1 LPEIEIGFKIDDASG
16 ATIMM
21 PFTSALVTGG
31 AGFIGSHLVETLV
44 AAGCRVSVL
53 DNLSSGK
60 QANLGALVHPIRF
73 IHGDIRDPA
82 AVEEAVA
89 GCEAIFHLAAVV
101 SVPKTSKDPLGSS
114 AVNET
119 GSLQVL
125 EAARA
130 VKARRLV
137 FASSSAVYGDEP
149 TLPKREDMPT
159 RPLTPYAVQ
168 KLTVEHYLRVYQS
181 LYGLETASLRFF
193 NVFGPRQDPSS
204 PYSGVISIFMTQA
217 LKDGSPV
224 IYGDGRQTR
233 DFVFVGD
240 VVQALISAATSSSA
254 AGKVFNVGTGKSVTI
269 NALWEMIAAL
279 SGCSATPVHG
289 ASRPGDVP
297 RSEAAIDRARAD
309 LGFSPRVSF
318 EQGLKMTM
326 DWYRKSTAMRERV
339 A

>member
-1 LPEIEIGFKIDDASG
+1 
-16 ATIMM
+16 MM
-21 PFTSALVTGG
+21 PFRSALVTGG
-31 AGFIGSHLVETLV
+31 AGFIGSHLVETLAV
-44 AAGCRVSVL
+44 GGCRVSVL

-60 QANLGALVHPIRF
+60 QANLDALADRIRF
-73 IHGDIRDPA
+73 IRGDIRDPA
-82 AVEEAVA
+82 ALEAAVA
-89 GCEAIFHLAAVV
+89 GSEVIFHLAAVV
-101 SVPKTSKDPLGSS
+101 SVPKTAEDPLGSA

-168 KLTVEHYLRVYQS
+168 KLAVEHYLRIYQS
-181 LYGLETASLRFF
+181 LYGLETAGLRFF

-217 LKDGSPV
+217 LKGEPPV
-224 IYGDGRQTR
+224 IYGDGRQSR

-240 VVQALISAATSSSA
+240 AVQALISAAQAPSA
-254 AGKVFNVGTGKSVTI
+254 AGKVFNVGTGTAVTI
-269 NALWEMIAAL
+269 NALWQLIAAL
-279 SGCSATPVHG
+279 SGSGATPVHG
-289 ASRPGDVP
+289 PPRPGDVP
-297 RSEAAIDRARAD
+297 YSVAAIDSARAD
-309 LGFSPRVSF
+309 LGFAPRVSF
-318 EQGLKMTM
+318 EKGLKLTM
-326 DWYRKSTAMRERV
+326 DWYRISAVERDKEQT
-339 A
+339 